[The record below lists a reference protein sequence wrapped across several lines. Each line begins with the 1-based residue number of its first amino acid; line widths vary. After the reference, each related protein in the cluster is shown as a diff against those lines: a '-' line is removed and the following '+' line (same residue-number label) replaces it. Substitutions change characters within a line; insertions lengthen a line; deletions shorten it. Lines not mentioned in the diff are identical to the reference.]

1 MKHEIL
7 EEVWRARDKIS
18 AECGY
23 DLKKLVAR
31 MRRLEAK
38 HADRLVS
45 YAPRKTKS
53 VASKPSVK
61 AEKLVRQKHATAVA

>member
-23 DLKKLVAR
+23 DLKRLAAR
-31 MRRLEAK
+31 MRRIEAQ
-38 HADRLVS
+38 HADRLVRL
-45 YAPRKTKS
+45 PTRRKREAAKTL
-53 VASKPSVK
+53 KPSRKRVGT
-61 AEKLVRQKHATAVA
+61 LR

>member
-31 MRRLEAK
+31 MRSLEAQ
-38 HADRLVS
+38 HPERVVS
-45 YAPRKTKS
+45 FAPRP
-53 VASKPSVK
+53 VAKPAGK
-61 AEKLVRQKHATAVA
+61 KRPAAAK